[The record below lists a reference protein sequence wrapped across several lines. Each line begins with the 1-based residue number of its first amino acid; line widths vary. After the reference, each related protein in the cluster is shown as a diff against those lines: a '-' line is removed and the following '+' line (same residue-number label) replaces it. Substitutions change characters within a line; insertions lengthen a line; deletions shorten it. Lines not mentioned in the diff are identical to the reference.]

1 MYHAVLMLGG
11 NEMGPR
17 TDFENGFVGMI
28 MLLGAVINANI
39 FGEMAV
45 LVMMINRKNQWF
57 QEQIDSANTAMSN
70 IRLASEL
77 QNEIRDYLIMT
88 QSTLD

>member
-1 MYHAVLMLGG
+1 
-11 NEMGPR
+11 MGPR